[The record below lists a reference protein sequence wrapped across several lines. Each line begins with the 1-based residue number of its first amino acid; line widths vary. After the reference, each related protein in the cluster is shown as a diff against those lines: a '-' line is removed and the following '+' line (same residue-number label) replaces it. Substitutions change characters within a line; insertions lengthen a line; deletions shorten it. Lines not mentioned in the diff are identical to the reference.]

1 MPAFMKERADDQRN
15 QTYCDKYARSEQSG
29 CSGGEKVFHFLLN
42 SHSYEL
48 LPPLRDNIERD
59 FLFLCTRNG
68 ASHTLHTVR
77 INARVK
83 LGPRYPDIPLS
94 DVHQACV
101 AAAVDVHYYPLY
113 RAALACVAGARI
125 AEVNFPRLSERY
137 GQRTSLIELDFDVAL
152 VELSDSSI
160 LMVGDPAFVVGFAPF
175 Q

>member
-101 AAAVDVHYYPLY
+101 AAAVDVH
-113 RAALACVAGARI
+113 
-125 AEVNFPRLSERY
+125 FPRLSEWY